1 MMAEAFIMINDEK
14 KLLNYM
20 SKFYKIPTTELT
32 QKYTMTQ
39 LEDAYNE
46 IHYKTR
52 YEKHLGKDETLPNEY
67 VIKEFSPL

>member
-1 MMAEAFIMINDEK
+1 MIKNEK
-14 KLLNYM
+14 ELLEYM
-20 SKFYKIPTTELT
+20 SGFYKIPAVELT
-32 QKYTMTQ
+32 QKYTMDQ

-52 YEKHLGKDETLPNEY
+52 YQKHLDKNKEFPIKY